1 MRPEPGPNGAPAR
14 PAAGRRGCA
23 ARGRRAPWIRRTVL
37 LAMIL
42 APAPASSAPSAQVP
56 LGARAIAMGGAFT
69 AVADDA
75 TALYWNPAGLA
86 WIGHQEVAFSH
97 ADLFGSGIK
106 DNVASFVLPLSWRQ
120 SVAADWYHS
129 GFEDDE
135 LAYGENRFDLSYS
148 RRIGSAFALGV
159 TGKLL
164 TRGTDLDGSTV
175 RQGRGTGLDVGVLA
189 LPLERLRV
197 GLVAQDL
204 LDTRL
209 RYSNGTSTVVYP
221 RNLRFAASYELPSS
235 SVLALDVDDR
245 VHLGAET
252 WLRDQLALR
261 AGIEKD
267 RFGREPL
274 VWSAGAGFKVGVL
287 RVDYAYQLQPVLGA
301 TSHFG
306 LAFEF
311 NFNPSQIRIE
321 KVETRDLYL
330 SLYKT
335 YARESFGAVRVRN
348 LQDRPLAARVS
359 VLVPGLM
366 EIPSEQELLLRP
378 KAVQELPLTAVFPG
392 RVLAE
397 RGDRPVQVRVSATYQ
412 SQRLPRTERVLARS
426 VAYGPGA
433 IDWSAGLG
441 QAAAFVTTTDPAVE
455 SVARAAST
463 LASPDGRHL
472 LGNRNLG
479 LAAAI
484 FDAVSALGVTYVPDP
499 NNPYSSMSDTPHAV
513 DTVHYP
519 RETLESRAGDCDDT
533 SVLMAALFGNVGIA
547 TQFVDVP
554 GHVFLLVDTGLHE
567 RNRVALGIP
576 EELLVISEEE
586 VWIPLETTALGKGFA
601 EAWRSAAD
609 AYAGWAA
616 RGQVALVDVTLA
628 QSRYE
633 PGDLPGPAP
642 AAPSWDATRLGSRL
656 AADVDSV
663 RQWREEYLAA
673 RYGAGERPLLITS
686 GALNELARVYLQAGR
701 TGECRARLEEALA
714 QDSLSARLHNNLAVA
729 LAEDGQF
736 TQALGHFETAL
747 TLDHADPGTWLDLGL
762 VRYVSGDTAGA
773 EAPLARGLE
782 LSGGYVQACRLL
794 ALAPEAA
801 ADRLGRGRMSAQE
814 ARQLL
819 RATVRQVPVAV
830 ASGAAPGTSPS
841 SSGRLLRPGVPRAE
855 ETPPLR
861 DHLYWK
867 E

>member
-1 MRPEPGPNGAPAR
+1 VH
-14 PAAGRRGCA
+14 GRHT
-23 ARGRRAPWIRRTVL
+23 PWIG
-37 LAMIL
+37 LAVAL
-42 APAPASSAPSAQVP
+42 ALTLAAPASSAGPSEQVP
-56 LGARAIAMGGAFT
+56 LGARAIAMGGAFSSI
-69 AVADDA
+69 ADDA

-86 WIGHQEVAFSH
+86 WIGHQEIGFSH

-120 SVAADWYHS
+120 SLGADWYHS

-135 LAYGENRFDLSYS
+135 LAYGENRFDLSYA
-148 RRIGSAFALGV
+148 RRIGSVFALGV

-175 RQGRGTGLDVGVLA
+175 RQGRGTGLDVGLLA
-189 LPLERLRV
+189 LPLERLHV

-204 LDTRL
+204 LGTRL
-209 RYSNGTSTVVYP
+209 KYSGGTSTVVYP
-221 RNLRFAASYELPSS
+221 RNLRFAASYALPSS

-245 VHLGAET
+245 VHLGGET

-267 RFGREPL
+267 RLGREPM
-274 VWSAGAGFKVGVL
+274 VWSAGVGFKVGVL
-287 RVDYAYQLQPVLGA
+287 HVDYAYQQHPVLGG

-306 LAFEF
+306 LAFAF

-348 LQDRPLAARVS
+348 LQDRPLTARVS
-359 VLVPGLM
+359 VMVPGLM
-366 EIPSEQELLLRP
+366 DLPSQQELLLRP

-392 RVLAE
+392 KVLAE

-412 SQRLPRTERVLARS
+412 SQRLPRTERIVARS

-455 SVARAAST
+455 SVAREAST
-463 LASPDGRHL
+463 LAAPDGRHL

-484 FDAVSALGVTYVPDP
+484 FDAVSAMGVTYVPDP

-519 RETLESRAGDCDDT
+519 RETLESRTGDCDDT

-567 RNRVALGIP
+567 RNRVAIGVP
-576 EELLVISEEE
+576 DELTVVQGEQ
-586 VWIPLETTALGKGFA
+586 VWIPLETTAIGKGFA
-601 EAWRSAAD
+601 EAWRIGAES
-609 AYAGWAA
+609 YASWAA
-616 RGQVALVDVTLA
+616 RGRLGLVDVTTA
-628 QSRYE
+628 QGRYE
-633 PGDLPGPAP
+633 PADLPGTPVAP
-642 AAPSWDATRLGSRL
+642 HWDADRLRTQL
-656 AADVDSV
+656 AADAAALGGV
-663 RQWREEYLAA
+663 RQEYLAA
-673 RYGAGERPLLITS
+673 RYGETGRDIRITPD
-686 GALNELARVYLQAGR
+686 ALNEVAHVFLLAGR
-701 TGECRARLEEALA
+701 PEECQGKLEDALKIEPA
-714 QDSLSARLHNNLAVA
+714 SARTHNNLAVA
-729 LAEDGQF
+729 LADEGDYAG
-736 TQALGHFETAL
+736 ALAHLREAVAS
-747 TLDHADPGTWLDLGL
+747 DRSDPGLWLNLG
-762 VRYVSGDTAGA
+762 VVSYVAGDTAGA
-773 EAPLARGLE
+773 ESPLSRGLQ
-782 LSGGYVQACRLL
+782 LAGGYTPSCQLL
-794 ALAPEAA
+794 GLAPDESAG
-801 ADRLGRGRMSAQE
+801 RLGRGRISPEE

-819 RATVRQVPVAV
+819 KAALRRLPSPSRPKAPPSTP
-830 ASGAAPGTSPS
+830 AAPAAPLQTRTGA
-841 SSGRLLRPGVPRAE
+841 PRAE
-855 ETPPLR
+855 ESTPLR
-861 DHLYWK
+861 EHLYWK
-867 E
+867 D